1 MKSLETE
8 SLDISFEKITR
19 IELLNLLIATADV
32 VCYKNTIVNR
42 QGPEDSKLSNIGEIP
57 QIISLKKYGCQ
68 SLWSWL
74 QRHLWLNNAGY
85 GNCWKVINKK
95 LNNTVQLIPQVLFLF
110 SNKDLHEPSDSIQ
123 LSCGCKSL
131 EILFT
136 HICLC
141 PFTWSVT

>member
-68 SLWSWL
+68 SL
-74 QRHLWLNNAGY
+74 
-85 GNCWKVINKK
+85 
-95 LNNTVQLIPQVLFLF
+95 
-110 SNKDLHEPSDSIQ
+110 
-123 LSCGCKSL
+123 
-131 EILFT
+131 
-136 HICLC
+136 
-141 PFTWSVT
+141 